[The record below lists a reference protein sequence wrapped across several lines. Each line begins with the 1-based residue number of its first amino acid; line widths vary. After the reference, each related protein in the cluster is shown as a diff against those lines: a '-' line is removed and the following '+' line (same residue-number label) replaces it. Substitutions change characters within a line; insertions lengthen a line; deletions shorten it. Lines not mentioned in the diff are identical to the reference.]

1 VVVVSLF
8 LGRDATTNTKQKK
21 IKKVTAMRGARA
33 IRQCGGV
40 QRRYGLQ
47 QRNEEKRL
55 GGKKVG
61 GWRKIWCGM
70 EGGALCRKSCRRAG
84 FGTGG
89 LGVLQ
94 SMGSSPAHH
103 LGGQGSLT
111 YPLGLQCKLAPSQ
124 CRGKERGPDTC
135 ACRCPG

>member
-1 VVVVSLF
+1 MVVVSLF
-8 LGRDATTNTKQKK
+8 LGRDATTITKQKK

-70 EGGALCRKSCRRAG
+70 EGGSFVQEELSQSG
-84 FGTGG
+84 IWDGGTWGAPVNGKLPGAPPGG
-89 LGVLQ
+89 PRVAYLSV
-94 SMGSSPAHH
+94 GSTVQASTIAV
-103 LGGQGSLT
+103 
-111 YPLGLQCKLAPSQ
+111 
-124 CRGKERGPDTC
+124 
-135 ACRCPG
+135 PGEGTRT

>member
-84 FGTGG
+84 FGPGD
-89 LGVLQ
+89 LGC
-94 SMGSSPAHH
+94 SS
-103 LGGQGSLT
+103 QWE
-111 YPLGLQCKLAPSQ
+111 APRRTTWGAKGRLPIRWVYS
-124 CRGKERGPDTC
+124 
-135 ACRCPG
+135 AS